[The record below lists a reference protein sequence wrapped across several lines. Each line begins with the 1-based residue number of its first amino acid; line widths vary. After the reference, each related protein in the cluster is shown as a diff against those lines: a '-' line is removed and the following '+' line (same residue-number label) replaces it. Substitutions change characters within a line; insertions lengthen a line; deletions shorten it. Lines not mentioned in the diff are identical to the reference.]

1 MKNPLIVFA
10 VGIYLVSCGDNS
22 IDTHALYID
31 VHELTSSCDC
41 IEAHIAVT
49 DVFIAQ
55 QKDVRDR
62 AKNMGYQTRKER
74 ASAHQII
81 RDLLELIEN
90 KHAEINEKCIGDL
103 APENAGE
110 DCEAVILLDQKRKEA
125 YDAVN
130 Y

>member
-22 IDTHALYID
+22 IDIDALYID

-41 IEAHIAVT
+41 IEARIAVT

-74 ASAHQII
+74 ASAHQIN
-81 RDLLELIEN
+81 RDLHELIQN
-90 KHAEINEKCIGDL
+90 KYAEINEKCIGDL
-103 APENAGE
+103 APENADE